1 MIEDLRQN
9 PPSTFGGLRCLKRVD
24 VLNNIETD
32 LLTKSEKPGP
42 GLPSSNVLIL
52 EMEKGNR
59 IIARPS
65 GTEPKIKFYFNLNGD
80 EMPVLEDKLKRIKQE
95 LQEFQQQSG

>member
-1 MIEDLRQN
+1 MGKSKMESGKWKEGKENTERMEERGKGEKRMGKKERQGVKGK
-9 PPSTFGGLRCLKRVD
+9 GG
-24 VLNNIETD
+24 
-32 LLTKSEKPGP
+32 
-42 GLPSSNVLIL
+42 L

-80 EMPVLEDKLKRIKQE
+80 EMPLLEDKLKRIKQE
-95 LQEFQQQSG
+95 LKDFQQQSG